1 MLKTLTPFTIESQL
15 AEYPKPLI
23 ERPEIIPVEH
33 YEAIKNAGGYLWPV
47 GSRTIDGAAQHD
59 SDYDFLFLSKD
70 RIPDVFDKLGYDL
83 LSGGAHYDPS
93 EGRFNSWRLGFVNFI
108 ATDEIEFV
116 KRFLVANEAAKRM
129 SLKSRND
136 RVTLFQAVLYCRVA
150 DEPKASVLRGDALDG
165 E

>member
-1 MLKTLTPFTIESQL
+1 MFDTLTTFTIGSRFEGVPQPITDC
-15 AEYPKPLI
+15 PK
-23 ERPEIIPVEH
+23 IIPAEH
-33 YEAIKNAGGYLWPV
+33 YKAIKNAGGYLWPV
-47 GSRTIDGAAQHD
+47 GSRTIDGAARDD
-59 SDYDFLFLSKD
+59 SDYDFLVLSKD
-70 RIPDVFDKLGYDL
+70 RIPDVFDELGYDL
-83 LSGGAHYDPS
+83 LSGGTHYDPS